1 MMKNKLILGLLL
13 SIMLITIVSASIPTL
28 GTFKQNSCIELKNTC
43 ASCSYINFTRVSYP
57 NSTRALDNVQATKD
71 GSNFNYTFCG
81 TSALGIYIVDGI
93 GDVDGT
99 DTVFAYDF
107 VVTPSGF
114 NIGSEGSTVL
124 IGVFAIML
132 IFSIGFFIVG
142 NKTDS
147 IAVKITM
154 YSLAG
159 IGFLMTVL
167 YSVVGIQQV
176 FYGVDA
182 ITSGVET
189 FLFVIKTL
197 VGIGALA
204 LGVVVFLIMLKAW
217 KIRRGYDD

>member
-1 MMKNKLILGLLL
+1 MKNKLIIGILL
-13 SIMLITIVSASIPTL
+13 SIVMITIVSASMSSL
-28 GTFKQNSCIELKNTC
+28 GTFKQNECVELKQTC
-43 ASCSYINFTRVSYP
+43 ASCSYVNFTRVSYP
-57 NSTRALDNVQATKD
+57 NSTRALGNVQADQD
-71 GSNFNYTFCG
+71 GSLFTYEFCNTTELG
-81 TSALGIYIVDGI
+81 TYIVDGI

-142 NKTDS
+142 NKTDNV
-147 IAVKITM
+147 AVKITM

-176 FYGVDA
+176 FYGIDA

-204 LGVVVFLIMLKAW
+204 LGIVILLIMLKAW

>member
-1 MMKNKLILGLLL
+1 MKNKLIIGILL
-13 SIMLITIVSASIPTL
+13 SIVMITIVSASMSSL
-28 GTFKQNSCIELKNTC
+28 GTFKQNECVELKQTC
-43 ASCSYINFTRVSYP
+43 ASCSYVNFTRVSYP
-57 NSTRALDNVQATKD
+57 NSTRALGNVQADQD
-71 GSNFNYTFCG
+71 GSLFTYEFCNTTELG
-81 TSALGIYIVDGI
+81 TYIVDGI

-142 NKTDS
+142 NKTDNV
-147 IAVKITM
+147 AVKITM

-176 FYGVDA
+176 FYGIDA

-204 LGVVVFLIMLKAW
+204 LGIIILLIMLKAW